1 MTWTLAQSGTTAA
14 LTIGTETTLASDT
27 SNATFSSYIDCSN
40 LALGD
45 ILEIRIYCIN
55 LSGGGYLQ
63 MWKGTFANVQI
74 DVLKE
79 LPFVA
84 SDQGYRVTLKQTAG
98 TGRTF
103 GWKFLKQ

>member
-14 LTIGTETTLASDT
+14 LTIGTETTLATDT
-27 SNATFSSYIDCSN
+27 SNATFASFVDTSN

-45 ILEIRIYCIN
+45 TLEVRIYAIN
-55 LSGGGYLQ
+55 LSGGSLLQ
-63 MWKGTFANVQI
+63 DWKGTYSNVQI
-74 DVLKE
+74 NPLKQ

-84 SDQGYRVTLKQTAG
+84 SDQSYRVTLKQTAG